1 MFESWHFPNGWNG
14 NNRFI
19 AYLDK
24 KDFESVKDL
33 QKNLLE
39 SKFIQLNTIFVSIH
53 EIEKDTILI
62 KDSKDLKLEFRTM
75 KFKKLFD
82 KLYVPYIQKHD
93 QEKRVWDK
101 YYFVDDLSQAHY
113 INTYP
118 AHLHTNIIQFTK
130 FMLGKK
136 SSKLSS
142 DEIKELYAVS
152 GFQSD
157 Q

>member
-1 MFESWHFPNGWNG
+1 MFESWHFPNSWNG

-33 QKNLLE
+33 QKNLLG
-39 SKFIQLNTIFVSIH
+39 SKFIQSNSIFVSIR

-62 KDSKDLKLEFRTM
+62 SDSKDLKLEFRTM
-75 KFKKLFD
+75 KFTKLFD
-82 KLYVPYIQKHD
+82 KLYVPYIQKYD
-93 QEKRVWDK
+93 QEKSVWDK
-101 YYFVDDLSQAHY
+101 YHFVDDLSQAHY

-118 AHLHTNIIQFTK
+118 THLHTNIIQFTK

-136 SSKLSS
+136 STKLSS
-142 DEIKELYAVS
+142 DEIMELYVVS
-152 GFQSD
+152 GFQLF
-157 Q
+157 